1 MSSGPPEGFDR
12 IDAWFESADG
22 SQKRGVSLAVDDYH
36 ARAAAGQWPLF
47 AGKPRVELAEALGAG
62 FRQVS
67 ATLNGEPL
75 EADLMD
81 PAA

>member
-1 MSSGPPEGFDR
+1 MSSGPEGFDR

-22 SQKRGVSLAVDDYH
+22 SQKRGISLALDDYH
-36 ARAAAGQWPLF
+36 ARVAAGQWPLF
-47 AGKPRVELAEALGAG
+47 AGKARVELGEALGPG

-75 EADLMD
+75 EAGLMD